1 MAFSDPEGNPVIKFE
16 RIVNNSPDKNKL
28 NGAWMLNVLF
38 TTKLAELIEINDKK
52 IIYCQKDG
60 EADYKLTKNKF

>member
-16 RIVNNSPDKNKL
+16 RILNNSTDKNKL
-28 NGAWMLNVLF
+28 NGAWMLNALF

-52 IIYCQKDG
+52 IIFCQKEG
-60 EADYKLTKNKF
+60 